1 MKKDKRKPEIN
12 SRFIVY
18 CLAGLILAAGLAY
31 LLQSRKLYRQ
41 SRVMMGTFVEV
52 ISPNRQAPNIVFN
65 EIRRVERLLS
75 KYIADSEVS
84 RLNQCGRSEVSLE
97 TMYILRKS
105 KEFWL
110 ITEGK
115 FDITV
120 GPLLDLWGFSQKKYR
135 LPTEKQINAVM
146 PRIGSDKII
155 FQDESNLVK
164 FKVPDMKIDL
174 GGIAKGFVLDC
185 AVKKLKENG
194 IKSCLIN
201 AGGQVF
207 CLGDRLGYPWVI
219 AIQNPRDAD
228 QSDLLEIKNQA
239 VATSADYEQFFMI
252 GNRRY
257 SHIFDPKTGYPAD
270 SGVISVTVIAKDSLT
285 ADALSTAIFILG
297 KEKGLKLLKNFPEAK
312 AMIIEA
318 NDVLEGY

>member
-1 MKKDKRKPEIN
+1 
-12 SRFIVY
+12 
-18 CLAGLILAAGLAY
+18 
-31 LLQSRKLYRQ
+31 
-41 SRVMMGTFVEV
+41 MMGTFVEV

-65 EIRRVERLLS
+65 EIGRLERLLS
-75 KYIADSEVS
+75 KYIADSEIS
-84 RLNQCGRSEVSLE
+84 RLNQYGTSEVSLE

-110 ITEGK
+110 MTEGK

-135 LPTEKQINAVM
+135 LPTERQISALM

-155 FQDESNLVK
+155 FQDASNLVK
-164 FKVPDMKIDL
+164 FKVPGMKIDL

-185 AVKKLKENG
+185 AVRKLKENG

-207 CLGDRLGYPWVI
+207 CLGDRFGYPWVI
-219 AIQNPRDAD
+219 AIQNPRDNDLAE
-228 QSDLLEIKNQA
+228 LLEIKNQA
-239 VATSADYEQFFMI
+239 VATSGDYEQFFMV

-257 SHIFDPKTGYPAD
+257 SHIFNPQTGYPAD
-270 SGVISVTVIAKDSLT
+270 SGVVSATVIAGDSLT

-297 KEKGLKLLKNFPEAK
+297 KEKGLKLMENFPEAK
-312 AMIIEA
+312 AIIVEEK
-318 NDVLEGY
+318 DVSTGY